1 MSPWLRRRQRLDRL
15 AAGLLG
21 LVAAPLV
28 AVLACLAR
36 RSSVGPGLI
45 GLVRVG
51 RAGTPFRIWK
61 VRTMVAAGSDGS
73 AGGPPITEA
82 EDPRITPL
90 GRRLRQCRLDELP
103 QLWNVVRGEMTLI
116 GPRPEAPGYVDAGD
130 PRWAAVLQSRPGLA
144 GPTQLVVA
152 DWEATL
158 IGSGGG
164 DAYADRILPVKL
176 AIDQWYVEQATPMID
191 LAVLA
196 ALVQR
201 FAVGRRRTTLHRL
214 VEAAVPLAAQAR
226 VDNRG

>member
-103 QLWNVVRGEMTLI
+103 QLWNVLRGDMSLV
-116 GPRPEAPGYVDAGD
+116 GPRPVVPDELNEYGDTRRVLLSVKPGMSGAWAVTGRSRVGY
-130 PRWAAVLQSRPGLA
+130 PQRAAVELRYVRRWHLGRDLTILWRTL
-144 GPTQLVVA
+144 PTVF
-152 DWEATL
+152 T
-158 IGSGGG
+158 
-164 DAYADRILPVKL
+164 
-176 AIDQWYVEQATPMID
+176 
-191 LAVLA
+191 
-196 ALVQR
+196 
-201 FAVGRRRTTLHRL
+201 RRGAH
-214 VEAAVPLAAQAR
+214 
-226 VDNRG
+226 